1 MVTVPPASGRPAGD
15 TLPMVGAGP
24 RKTKPSASTAERSS
38 RLVTVT
44 VAGPCAPAGVVAV
57 MMVGS
62 YSVTAVAGWAPNST
76 MAPVAK
82 LVPVS
87 VPAVPPASGPLA
99 GASPDS
105 VGCGPWD
112 RWLQASALRCW
123 SGLTTT
129 TWRVA
134 GPMAVAGAVAVM
146 VVAST

>member
-24 RKTKPSASTAERSS
+24 RKTKPSASTAERVS

-57 MMVGS
+57 MVVAFCT
-62 YSVTAVAGWAPNST
+62 VTDVAAWVPNNTVAP
-76 MAPVAK
+76 AAK

-87 VPAVPPASGPLA
+87 VTDVPPASGPLA
-99 GASPDS
+99 GAMPVT

-112 RWLQASALRCW
+112 
-123 SGLTTT
+123 
-129 TWRVA
+129 
-134 GPMAVAGAVAVM
+134 M
-146 VVAST
+146 